1 MYTGPY
7 QKVTGTTS
15 RVISECD
22 ISGLEI
28 GHLVALRGDT
38 NNLLIG
44 RCITIM
50 EEEIELSWFDGSYTT
65 IWKPSKMKDPNN
77 PRKLVDWT
85 DQVPKSS
92 IILYGFLH
100 SLLLADLEKQ
110 LLII

>member
-28 GHLVALRGDT
+28 GHLVALRGVT

-50 EEEIELSWFDGSYTT
+50 EEEISCHGLMAHIQPFGS
-65 IWKPSKMKDPNN
+65 PQ
-77 PRKLVDWT
+77 R
-85 DQVPKSS
+85 
-92 IILYGFLH
+92 
-100 SLLLADLEKQ
+100 
-110 LLII
+110 